1 MKKNI
6 KTILQKVIN
15 SIKPSSSEIENV
27 KKIIGSFNGILD
39 SSLKK
44 QKILA
49 ETFIGG
55 SIAKN
60 TIVKRKRYDID
71 VFVRFSYEK
80 YKERE
85 MELGGILEKAV
96 LDSFSRFKIISKEN
110 VKFKFE
116 RVHGSR
122 DYFNI
127 NFYNKKLGMGLIIEI
142 VPTLCIKKP
151 QDSLNITD
159 LSFFHVKYVVN
170 GIKKKKVADDIMLAK
185 AFCYAQG
192 CYGAESHI
200 KGFSGYAIEL
210 LILHY
215 GGFGKFIKNAAS
227 WKGRVIIDPAKKYKN
242 ENDIMT
248 NINEAKLQSPIILID
263 PTYAVRNV
271 CAAVSGETFIKF
283 VNACKEFVKKP
294 SLKFFQEQKIDK
306 SELKNEAKKR
316 KAKLAILKIE
326 IKKDKEDIAAS
337 KIVKFCNFIIH
348 QLKVND
354 FNLIR
359 KEIEFLGF
367 EKGIYNALIYAIYKE
382 PSAFEIV
389 EGPPLEMKEYAENFK
404 KKYKKCFEKKGR
416 IYAKTKRKIV
426 KISDLITNIKTGN
439 EIKDMQIFGLE
450 IVR

>member
-1 MKKNI
+1 MKKSI
-6 KTILQKVIN
+6 KAILEKVIN
-15 SIKPSSSEIENV
+15 SIKPSLSEIENV
-27 KKIIGSFNGILD
+27 KKIISNFSDILD

-44 QKILA
+44 HKILA

-85 MELGGILEKAV
+85 RELGNILEKAA
-96 LDSFSRFKIISKEN
+96 LDSFNRFKGFSKEN
-110 VKFKFE
+110 TRFRLEKM
-116 RVHGSR
+116 HGSR

-127 NFYNKKLGMGLIIEI
+127 NFYNKKLGMELIIEI
-142 VPTLCIKKP
+142 VPTLEIKKP
-151 QDSLNITD
+151 SEARNITD

-170 GIKKKKVADDIMLAK
+170 ELKKKKVTDDIMLAK
-185 AFCYAQG
+185 AFCYAQR

-210 LILHY
+210 LILYY
-215 GGFGKFIKNAAS
+215 GGFEKFIKNAAS
-227 WKGRVIIDPAKKYKN
+227 WKGKVIIDPAKKYRN
-242 ENDIMT
+242 EQDVLT
-248 NINEAKLQSPIILID
+248 NINEAKLQSPVILID
-263 PTYAVRNV
+263 PTYSMRNV
-271 CAAVSGETFIKF
+271 CAAVSEETFNEF
-283 VNACKEFVKKP
+283 VNGCKEFIKKP
-294 SLKFFQEQKIDK
+294 RLELFQEYKIDK
-306 SELKNEAKKR
+306 AELMKEAKKR

-348 QLKVND
+348 QLEVDD
-354 FNLIR
+354 FNFIR

-367 EKGIYNALIYAIYKE
+367 KNDNYNALLYILYKE
-382 PSAFEIV
+382 PSTFEIV
-389 EGPPLEMKEYAENFK
+389 DGPPLAMKEHAEKFRG
-404 KKYKKCFEKKGR
+404 KYKKCFEKNGR
-416 IYAKTKRKIV
+416 IYAKTKRKI
-426 KISDLITNIKTGN
+426 KSMKNFIGYIKKGN